1 MDEDFDLV
9 SAMLAVALCAVLL
22 VAGQQYLLKHPDIDA
37 ASARP
42 QRVVGSLAFRSEISQ
57 SIDESIK

>member
-1 MDEDFDLV
+1 MDEDLDLV
-9 SAMLAVALCAVLL
+9 GAMLAVALCAVLL

>member
-42 QRVVGSLAFRSEISQ
+42 
-57 SIDESIK
+57 

>member
-9 SAMLAVALCAVLL
+9 NAMLAMVLCAVLL
-22 VAGQQYLLKHPDIDA
+22 VAGQQYLLKHPKIDV

-42 QRVVGSLAFRSEISQ
+42 QNVVANLHSE
-57 SIDESIK
+57 

>member
-1 MDEDFDLV
+1 MDEDFALE

-22 VAGQQYLLKHPDIDA
+22 VAGQQYVLKHPDIDA

-42 QRVVGSLAFRSEISQ
+42 
-57 SIDESIK
+57 